1 MATKNQKIL
10 TSFESVQLSTDYTLI
25 STAIY
30 RALHNAT
37 KFGMAQS
44 DITFITQ
51 KTETEFIISIT
62 NQGANISENILNKIL
77 KPFQL
82 DENVMNHSVGMGLG
96 LTICQTLVKAIK
108 GRLTIRNLPHGVSVE
123 FILPLKL
130 K

>member
-1 MATKNQKIL
+1 MTTKNQKIVPL
-10 TSFESVQLSTDYTLI
+10 FETAQLLTDYNLI

-30 RALHNAT
+30 RAVHNAT
-37 KFGMAQS
+37 KFGAAQS
-44 DITFITQ
+44 DIIISSL
-51 KTETEFIISIT
+51 KSETEFVISIT
-62 NQGANISENILNKIL
+62 NQGAQINESVLNKIL

-108 GRLTIRNLPHGVSVE
+108 GRLAIRNIPSGVTVE
-123 FILPLKL
+123 FILPHKL